1 MDPPAQRLQH
11 LYIPRRAASII
22 PIIPV
27 LDLLL
32 ARRRLDLDTLSDL
45 GNNLLD
51 VELQDPVVD
60 IGGRMSG

>member
-1 MDPPAQRLQH
+1 MDSPTQRLQH
-11 LYIPRRAASII
+11 LYIPRRTTSII

-32 ARRRLDLDTLSDL
+32 ARRRLDLDPLSDR
-45 GNNLLD
+45 GYNLLD
-51 VELQDPVVD
+51 VELQDPVID